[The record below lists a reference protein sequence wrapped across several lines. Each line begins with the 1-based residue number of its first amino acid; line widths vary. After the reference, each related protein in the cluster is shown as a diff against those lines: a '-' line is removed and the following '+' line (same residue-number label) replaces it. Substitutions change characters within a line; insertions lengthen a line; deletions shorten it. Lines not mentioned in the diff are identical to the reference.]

1 MSETQMVFKYSRKKV
16 LNNVLFLWV
25 LCGANIL
32 ALCLKLYSYFRFARP
47 FQSYDFVY
55 FAYLLQTIWS
65 IWWVITLCGRHIEVT
80 DNEVKMVNRSGRL
93 VKSARFD
100 EISELRFGSFISEPR
115 NHWIVGVDGKKWLL
129 SGYCE
134 NFQALAQLV
143 EERTGK
149 VFTEHATARKMKQ
162 AS

>member
-1 MSETQMVFKYSRKKV
+1 MGLVRSKHTRAMSE
-16 LNNVLFLWV
+16 
-25 LCGANIL
+25 
-32 ALCLKLYSYFRFARP
+32 ALLIFPIRSAF
-47 FQSYDFVY
+47 SI
-55 FAYLLQTIWS
+55 IWS